1 MRNAGFWQ
9 NVDVW
14 EPGEISEAGISGAG
28 TGMVWQPF
36 GVTAP
41 TTDDEGSERTAVAAR
56 VRYIVRGAD
65 VVTMNDAR
73 TVVSDGAVAIAGD
86 RIVAVAAFAAL
97 RRDHPM
103 AEVIGD
109 GTGIVTPGY
118 VNAHQHLTGDRL
130 IQSCIPD
137 AIDSQEAIFGW
148 AVPVHGAHTGDDDE
162 LSAMLGSIAAVTN
175 GITCTVEAG
184 TVAHPERVAAGIGA
198 VGMRATL
205 GQWGWDAEGVPF
217 GAPVDEVL
225 ARQSAQLDAM
235 PAGGLVE
242 GWVTLVGHDLMSDE
256 LAAGASQ
263 LARRR
268 GVGITFH
275 ISPHSGDAVSYLT
288 RTGRRPLDHLARLGV
303 LGHHVLLAH
312 AVHLDQGEL
321 DLAIENDVAIA
332 SCPWAYLRLAQ
343 GFVMNQRHGEFM
355 ARGGRLAVGCDAE
368 NAGDAVD
375 VLRAA
380 ALLVGVIRDSASDPF
395 AVTADDALAL
405 ATIRGARAI
414 GKGHSIGSIEVGKQA
429 DLVVHSTRGP
439 QFTPRG
445 TDPVRQ
451 MVWASDGRSVEHV
464 VVAGRHVVRDGRCV
478 TVDLESLREEARSRR
493 DRLVQA
499 HG

>member
-1 MRNAGFWQ
+1 
-9 NVDVW
+9 
-14 EPGEISEAGISGAG
+14 
-28 TGMVWQPF
+28 MVWQPF
-36 GVTAP
+36 EVTDPAS
-41 TTDDEGSERTAVAAR
+41 DDGEDGGSEVDADR
-56 VRYIVRGAD
+56 VRCIVRGAD
-65 VVTMNDAR
+65 LVTMNDLR
-73 TVVSDGAVAIAGD
+73 TVVREGAVAVAGD
-86 RIVAVAAFAAL
+86 RIVAVGTFDELSAA
-97 RRDHPM
+97 HPA
-103 AEVIGD
+103 AEVVGD

-148 AVPVHGAHTGDDDE
+148 AVPAHSAHTGDDDE

-184 TVAHPERVAAGIGA
+184 TVAHPERVAAGISA

-205 GQWGWDAEGVPF
+205 GQWGWDVDGVPF
-217 GAPVDEVL
+217 GAPAAEVL
-225 ARQSAQLDAM
+225 ARQEAQLDAM

-256 LAAGASQ
+256 LAVGASE
-263 LARRR
+263 LARSR

-275 ISPHSGDAVSYLT
+275 ISPHAGDAVSYLA
-288 RTGRRPLDHLARLGV
+288 RTGKRPLDHLASLGV

-312 AVHLDQGEL
+312 AVHLDQLEV
-321 DLAIENDVAIA
+321 DLALEHDVAIA

-343 GFVMNQRHGEFM
+343 GFLLHQRHGEFL
-355 ARGGRLAVGCDAE
+355 ARGGRLALGCDAE

-375 VLRAA
+375 VLRAS
-380 ALLVGVIRDSASDPF
+380 ALLVGVVRDSASDPY
-395 AVTADDALAL
+395 ALTAHDALAL
-405 ATIRGARAI
+405 ATIAGARAI
-414 GKGHSIGSIEVGKQA
+414 GKGDVIGSIEVGKQA

-451 MVWASDGRSVEHV
+451 LVWASDGRSVEHV
-464 VVAGRHVVRDGRCV
+464 LVAGRQVVRDGRCV
-478 TVDLESLREEARSRR
+478 TVDLELLRDEARSRR
-493 DRLVQA
+493 DRLLGLTA
-499 HG
+499 RA

>member
-1 MRNAGFWQ
+1 
-9 NVDVW
+9 
-14 EPGEISEAGISGAG
+14 
-28 TGMVWQPF
+28 
-36 GVTAP
+36 
-41 TTDDEGSERTAVAAR
+41 
-56 VRYIVRGAD
+56 
-65 VVTMNDAR
+65 MNDVR
-73 TVVSDGAVAIAGD
+73 NVVRDGGVAIVGD
-86 RIVAVAAFAAL
+86 RIVAVDDFATLRAA
-97 RRDHPM
+97 HPA

-148 AVPVHGAHTGDDDE
+148 AVPVHSAHTGDDDE

-205 GQWGWDAEGVPF
+205 GQWGWDVDGVPF
-217 GAPVDEVL
+217 GAPAAEVL
-225 ARQSAQLDAM
+225 ARQEAQLDAM

-242 GWVTLVGHDLMSDE
+242 GWVTLVGHDLMTDE
-256 LAAGASQ
+256 LAVGASD

-275 ISPHSGDAVSYLT
+275 ISPHAGDAVSYLA
-288 RTGRRPLDHLARLGV
+288 RTGKRPLDHLASLGV
-303 LGHHVLLAH
+303 LGPHVLLAH
-312 AVHLDQGEL
+312 AVHLDQVEV
-321 DLAIENDVAIA
+321 DLALEHDVAIA

-343 GFVMNQRHGEFM
+343 GFLMNQRHGEFL
-355 ARGGRLAVGCDAE
+355 ARGGRLALGCDAE

-375 VLRAA
+375 VLRAG
-380 ALLVGVIRDSASDPF
+380 ALLVGVVRDSASDPY
-395 AVTADDALAL
+395 ALTAHDALAL
-405 ATIRGARAI
+405 ATIGGARAI
-414 GKGHSIGSIEVGKQA
+414 GKGDVIGSIEVGKQA
-429 DLVVHSTRGP
+429 DVVVHSTRGP

-451 MVWASDGRSVEHV
+451 LVWASDGRSVEHV
-464 VVAGRHVVRDGRCV
+464 LVAGRQVVRDGRCA
-478 TVDLESLREEARSRR
+478 TVDIDLLRDDARSRR
-493 DRLVQA
+493 DRLLEA